1 MQCKSTAKNA
11 MNLSSHIT
19 VNGPDSDSRDP
30 PIISKQLAN
39 RMIFLVV
46 RVLSDRWPNKGPES
60 SPLRLNADRARP
72 RK

>member
-1 MQCKSTAKNA
+1 MIDVT
-11 MNLSSHIT
+11 
-19 VNGPDSDSRDP
+19 P

-60 SPLRLNADRARP
+60 SPLRLKADRARP